1 MDTTEKNPTSQ
12 RVHALLQSKNARIAA
27 IAATCALIVAAIV
40 IALAVP
46 SCQNAGIKE
55 PEVDTVPATMR
66 ADHVPALS
74 VVLGRGD
81 LVDIVDEK
89 DGYYLVEYRGETD
102 VSPTYASV
110 GVDGAAD
117 ADGDAEAG
125 GSADANASAVASSA
139 DSAGS
144 FIQQNE
150 NKARISKQ
158 GAARLYVDKRYVRQA
173 GQSAPAQR
181 TGYVQSPTSLFATG
195 LLTGSALAEL
205 EQNAAVTVLDEF
217 SDCLF
222 VELGDKT
229 RGYIAAK
236 AVGDAPV
243 EEAPEV
249 EQSWDGSAGY
259 TYYAP
264 QYSGGGGGSQG
275 GGWQGGDIDLGGD
288 SAGADGG
295 DIVLPDPTSASA
307 ASCAMAD
314 ALPVPFVE
322 RAYADETPAVHAT
335 VLSDGMQTYLGWF
348 DRDEV
353 ADIADVSCLS
363 EEEAALIPD
372 GKAVVVMD
380 GQWGLVDSNLVK
392 LESDEGYE
400 AWEGYTA
407 SGAGLF
413 PTYALQ
419 GEPTVLELN
428 QTVTVID
435 DLATCYVVMFG
446 EQLGY
451 MAKGDVSATPFEEP
465 EPEEAIDYGNDYSYY
480 GGGYY
485 DPGYGGSSSP
495 PVDAGST
502 GSSSDVI
509 EGAIGGWT
517 DEKL

>member
-1 MDTTEKNPTSQ
+1 MDATKENPTPQ
-12 RVHALLQSKNARIAA
+12 RLHALLQNKNARIAA
-27 IAATCALIVAAIV
+27 IAAACALIVAAIA

-46 SCQNAGIKE
+46 SCQNSGIKE

-89 DGYYLVEYRGETD
+89 DGYYLVEYRGEKD
-102 VSPTYASV
+102 VSPMYASISASS
-110 GVDGAAD
+110 DEGADDDAD
-117 ADGDAEAG
+117 AGTD
-125 GSADANASAVASSA
+125 GSASAAASSA
-139 DSAGS
+139 DSAES

-158 GAARLYVDKRYVRQA
+158 GAAKLYIDKRYVRQA
-173 GQSAPAQR
+173 GQSAPEQR
-181 TGYVQSPTSLFATG
+181 TGYVQSPTSLFATA
-195 LLTGSALAEL
+195 LLTGSPLTEL
-205 EQNAAVTVLDEF
+205 EQNAEVTVLDEF
-217 SDCLF
+217 ADCLL
-222 VELGDKT
+222 VELSDKT
-229 RGYIAAK
+229 RGYITAK

-249 EQSWDGSAGY
+249 EQGWDGGAGY

-264 QYSGGGGGSQG
+264 QYGGGGGGSQG

-295 DIVLPDPTSASA
+295 DIVLPDPISASA
-307 ASCAMAD
+307 ASFAMAE

-322 RAYADETPAVHAT
+322 RAYADEPPAEHAT

-353 ADIADVSCLS
+353 ADIADVSCLT
-363 EEEAALIPD
+363 EDELALIPE
-372 GKAVVVMD
+372 GKTVVVMD
-380 GQWGLVDSNLVK
+380 GQWGLMDSNLVK
-392 LESDEGYE
+392 LEGDEGYE
-400 AWEGYTA
+400 PWEGYVA

-413 PTYALQ
+413 AAYTLQ

-435 DLATCYVVMFG
+435 DLSTCYVVMLG

-451 MAKGDVSATPFEEP
+451 MAKADVSATPFEEP
-465 EPEEAIDYGNDYSYY
+465 EPEEVIDYGNDYSYY

-485 DPGYGGSSSP
+485 NPGYGGSSSP